1 MADKLTLDDILNMV
15 RWWQNAFALWQW
27 KIRVKQAKHADGRVS
42 MKVDWV
48 YHYRQVTLTVLPLAR
63 KQSRER
69 AWHDVCH
76 ELLHVVFFPVEETLA
91 RDIEKGRVFDD
102 WHDAMESCVDALTNA
117 LVELHPLGS

>member
-48 YHYRQVTLTVLPLAR
+48 YHYRQLTLTVLPLAR

-69 AWHDVCH
+69 A
-76 ELLHVVFFPVEETLA
+76 
-91 RDIEKGRVFDD
+91 
-102 WHDAMESCVDALTNA
+102 
-117 LVELHPLGS
+117 